1 MRRGKDYVEK
11 MLPHRDPMRLIDSVE
26 ELTPEQS
33 IVASFYVDPNREIF
47 KGHFPGNPI
56 LPGVYTVECMGQAS
70 SILAADMDQYYQK
83 TPLFFG
89 IDNVRLVKKVLP
101 GSTLLICSALEK
113 EDKERNMLTFQSQVK
128 CKDDIVASGTVII
141 AMR

>member
-1 MRRGKDYVEK
+1 MIRGKDYVEE

-26 ELTPEQS
+26 ELVPEKS
-33 IVASFYVDPNREIF
+33 IAASFYVDPGREIF

-70 SILAADMDQYYQK
+70 SILAADMDRYYQK

-89 IDNVRLVKKVLP
+89 IDHVRLVKKVLP
-101 GSTLLICSALEK
+101 GSTLRIYSTLEK
-113 EDKERNMLTFQSQVK
+113 ENQEKGILTFQSQVK
-128 CKDDIVASGTVII
+128 CEDVIVASGTVTI